1 MNFEINQFAVLNK
14 NTKDFYYA
22 KDYPTISDLLRKQRV
37 SNNDIKTVHHRRDL
51 DSMG

>member
-1 MNFEINQFAVLNK
+1 MNFEMNQFAVLNS
-14 NTKDFYYA
+14 NTKDFDYA
-22 KDYPTISDLLRKQRV
+22 KDYPTIADLLIKQKV